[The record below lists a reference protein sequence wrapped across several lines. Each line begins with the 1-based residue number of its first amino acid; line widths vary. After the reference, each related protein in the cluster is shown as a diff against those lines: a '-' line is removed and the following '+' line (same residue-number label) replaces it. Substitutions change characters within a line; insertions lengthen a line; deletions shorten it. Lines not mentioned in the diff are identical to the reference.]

1 MENGASGPNSHTALW
16 HVGVVIG
23 PGQGHVPIQAL
34 HMVDMHVTVIQ
45 SKQPRAGTLP
55 VQVCLEHVGP
65 FIHIYIE
72 INCAW
77 FCAVVWNLI
86 SPNCLI
92 FVQRNA
98 IEILIFI
105 EGAVAV
111 MSAILFF
118 VKTHLL
124 I

>member
-1 MENGASGPNSHTALW
+1 MEDGAIGLHSHTALW
-16 HVGVVIG
+16 HVGAVIV
-23 PGQGHVPIQAL
+23 PGQEHVPIQAL
-34 HMVDMHVTVIQ
+34 LMVDIHVKVIQ

-55 VQVCLEHVGP
+55 VQVCLRTVGP
-65 FIHIYIE
+65 YIHIYIE

-77 FCAVVWNLI
+77 FCALVWNLI
-86 SPNCLI
+86 SPNFLI

-105 EGAVAV
+105 EKTVGV
-111 MSAILFF
+111 MSAVLIF
-118 VKTHLL
+118 VKTHLV

>member
-1 MENGASGPNSHTALW
+1 MGAVIVSG
-16 HVGVVIG
+16 
-23 PGQGHVPIQAL
+23 QEHVPIQAL
-34 HMVDMHVTVIQ
+34 LMVDIHVKVIQ

-55 VQVCLEHVGP
+55 VQVCLRTVGP
-65 FIHIYIE
+65 YIHIYIE
-72 INCAW
+72 INCAR
-77 FCAVVWNLI
+77 FSALVWNLI
-86 SPNCLI
+86 SPNFLV

-105 EGAVAV
+105 EKTVGV
-111 MSAILFF
+111 MSAVLIF